1 MFNSNAR
8 VVRYE
13 DPFPHIVIEDAF
25 DEKKLDAVKESLL
38 KESFELQ
45 NSDLFTFL
53 QCDIEKSKNK
63 IINSFC
69 SYLHSQ
75 EFIARIAKVMHTKL
89 RSIDISAFIY
99 EKTHH
104 LLPHDDR
111 LKTRKVAYVI
121 NLSSLQEEDGGALAL
136 YATQGKKPTV
146 VAKRISPH
154 YNTLVLFGV
163 TPQTF
168 HEVEEIVSDT
178 QRITVTGWFH
188 DQ

>member
-1 MFNSNAR
+1 MFNPNAR

-25 DEKKLDAVKESLL
+25 DEKKLDAV

-75 EFIARIAKVMHTKL
+75 GFIARVAEVMRTKL
-89 RSIDISAFIY
+89 HSIDISAFIY

-121 NLSSLQEEDGGALAL
+121 NLSS
-136 YATQGKKPTV
+136 
-146 VAKRISPH
+146 
-154 YNTLVLFGV
+154 
-163 TPQTF
+163 
-168 HEVEEIVSDT
+168 
-178 QRITVTGWFH
+178 
-188 DQ
+188 